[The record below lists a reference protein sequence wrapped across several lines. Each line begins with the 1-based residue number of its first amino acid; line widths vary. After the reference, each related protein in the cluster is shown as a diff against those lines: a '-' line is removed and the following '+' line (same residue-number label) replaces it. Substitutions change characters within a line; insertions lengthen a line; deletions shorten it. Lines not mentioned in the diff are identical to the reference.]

1 MAFNESM
8 ITVVGRLGG
17 DGEFR
22 QLEGDKCVV
31 NARVAATV
39 KLGKK
44 EVTNWFSFSL
54 WDGFAKAVGTKL
66 FKGDLV
72 YVRGPLVLEEY
83 EKKDGGKGAKLVIYP
98 DSVILL
104 GKGTGPSVAPD
115 GELDPHPPTPRGGAV
130 PSPFAGRR

>member
-1 MAFNESM
+1 MAFNECVV
-8 ITVVGRLGG
+8 TVVGRLGG

-22 QLEGDKCVV
+22 ELEGDKCVV
-31 NARVAATV
+31 NARVCANV

-54 WDGFAKAVGTKL
+54 WDGFARAVGTKL

-72 YVRGPLVLEEY
+72 FVRGPLTMEEY
-83 EKKDGGKGAKLVIYP
+83 EGKNGKQTKLVIYP

-104 GKGTGPSVAPD
+104 GPGMGKGDAGPERDEAPRTR
-115 GELDPHPPTPRGGAV
+115 EYGGGPV
-130 PSPFAGRR
+130 PSPFGGRR